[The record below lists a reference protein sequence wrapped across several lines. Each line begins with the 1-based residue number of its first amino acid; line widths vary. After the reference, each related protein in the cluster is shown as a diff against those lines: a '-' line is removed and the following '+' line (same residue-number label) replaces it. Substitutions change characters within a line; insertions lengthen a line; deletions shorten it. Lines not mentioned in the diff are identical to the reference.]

1 MEGLVEV
8 VEVVVVEVAGL
19 SSRTISLPM
28 KSAMSI
34 LPSASCLMTDETYSL
49 NRVSLMNLRK

>member
-1 MEGLVEV
+1 MEGLVGV
-8 VEVVVVEVAGL
+8 VEVVVEVAGL
-19 SSRTISLPM
+19 ASRTISLLI

-34 LPSASCLMTDETYSL
+34 LPSASCLMTDEMYSL